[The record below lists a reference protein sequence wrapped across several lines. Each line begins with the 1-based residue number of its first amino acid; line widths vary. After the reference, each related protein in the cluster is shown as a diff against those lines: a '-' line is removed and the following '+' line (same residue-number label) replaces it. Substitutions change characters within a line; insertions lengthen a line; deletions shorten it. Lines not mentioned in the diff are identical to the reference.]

1 MGGQRA
7 ISGAKIYLMTRSIM
21 GTGVLTMNIGLPIG
35 LGLVIGLAPVA
46 VADNLT
52 TMFSLA
58 GKCLAVT
65 AMDAVTDPS
74 LCINKLVSI
83 ETTNGRLGF
92 AFTLTR
98 KGDSKPVVISF
109 FGDGAKELHLD
120 KDTAMQP
127 IDRVHFT

>member
-1 MGGQRA
+1 
-7 ISGAKIYLMTRSIM
+7 MTRSIM

-98 KGDSKPVVISF
+98 KGDSRVCS
-109 FGDGAKELHLD
+109 HLNTYLTSD
-120 KDTAMQP
+120 LSQSREAAMATP
-127 IDRVHFT
+127 AA